1 MKQIKENRILSLII
15 ILIAYACA
23 FVAGYFVWIN
33 LTMDS
38 LLLKFLITDVVATIV
53 IFIFSLICRNASVYD
68 PYWSVLPLVMVIV
81 FAKTISNFH
90 PASFVMIALIAIW
103 GIRLTINWFSTFK
116 NLNHQDW
123 RYDHYKN
130 KFPRLWPIINF
141 GGIHLMPTLIVFS
154 TMLPVVEYMNVCA
167 TVPMNVSTIIGIVIT
182 IVAIIIETLADLHM
196 HSFLKTR
203 KNHELINVGLWKRSR
218 HPNYFGEIL
227 FWFGIYLVMLSLAD
241 NMWIL
246 FLGPLLNTLLF
257 VFISIPLA
265 EKHQLAKN
273 PAYLEYQK
281 TTNVLLLFPKKTI
294 NK

>member
-182 IVAIIIETLADLHM
+182 IVAIIIETLADLQM